1 MFARVSTWEGAS
13 PEAMKAAA
21 AQINSADGPPP
32 GVPSK
37 GITVLNDP
45 KTGRSLVIALF
56 ETEEDLQTGDA
67 ALRAM
72 DPQVPNSGSISSID
86 VYEVDVDR
94 RI

>member
-1 MFARVSTWEGAS
+1 M
-13 PEAMKAAA
+13 
-21 AQINSADGPPP
+21 
-32 GVPSK
+32 PSK

-45 KTGRSLVIALF
+45 KSGRSLVIALF

-72 DPQVPNSGSISSID
+72 DPQVPNAGAISSIEF
-86 VYEVDVDR
+86 YEVGVDR